1 MAGGT
6 RVYWLFLIHNKLR
19 LIFSLL
25 GIAFA
30 VFVMFMEVGFF
41 NGLNDSQTLLPA
53 HFKADLV
60 MMNKKK
66 THLNK
71 FYKFWLANLY
81 QMLAYPE
88 VDQVLPMYD
97 GFAQLK
103 NQRSG
108 LYNAITVLSFPV
120 GGDPLAITG
129 LSAHLADLRNS
140 KVLLYDRKSRAIY
153 GDVQPGGLVELD
165 DVKYSVGGL
174 VELGPNFSRNGYIFM
189 NSTAWLTHPAAG
201 HPDRPDFGLIWLKP
215 GADALACARKAR
227 AQLPEEVELLT
238 PRQVSRREINFI
250 TFETPVGVIFGLG
263 LVVGFV
269 IGVIICYQVL
279 FNEITD
285 HLPQYATLRAVGYAN
300 GYLVR
305 LVLKVALLLSLL
317 GFLPGLVMALF
328 FYQGIEAYSCI
339 VMSLNWQRVGFVL
352 GLTVLMCVLAG
363 ALAAKKVLEADPA
376 ELF

>member
-1 MAGGT
+1 MAGRT
-6 RVYWLFLIHNKLR
+6 NVYWLFLVHNKLR
-19 LIFSLL
+19 LTLSLL

-41 NGLNDSQTLLPA
+41 NGLNDSQSLLPA
-53 HFKADLV
+53 HLQADLV
-60 MMNKKK
+60 MTNKKK

-88 VDQVLPMYD
+88 VDQVLPLYD
-97 GFAQLK
+97 GFAQIK
-103 NQRSG
+103 NPKTG

-120 GGDPLAITG
+120 GGDPLKVKG
-129 LSAHLADLRNS
+129 LDEHLADLRNS

-153 GDVQPGGLVELD
+153 GDVQTGGLVELD
-165 DVKYSVGGL
+165 EVKYTVGGL
-174 VELGPNFSRNGYIFM
+174 VELGPSFSRNGYVFM
-189 NSTAWLTHPAAG
+189 NSTAWLTHPGAG
-201 HPDRPDFGLIWLKP
+201 RSDRPDFGLIWLKP
-215 GADALACARKAR
+215 GADAQALARRVR
-227 AQLPEEVELLT
+227 AELPTELELLT
-238 PRQVSRREINFI
+238 PEQMRRREVRF
-250 TFETPVGVIFGLG
+250 TTWETPVGIIFGIG

-300 GYLVR
+300 SYLVG
-305 LVLKVALLLSLL
+305 LVQKAALLLSLM
-317 GFLPGLVMALF
+317 GFVPGLVLAWM
-328 FYQGIEAYSCI
+328 FYQGIEAHSGI
-339 VMSLNWQRVGFVL
+339 VMFLNWQRVGFVL

-363 ALAAKKVLEADPA
+363 YLAAKKVLEADPA